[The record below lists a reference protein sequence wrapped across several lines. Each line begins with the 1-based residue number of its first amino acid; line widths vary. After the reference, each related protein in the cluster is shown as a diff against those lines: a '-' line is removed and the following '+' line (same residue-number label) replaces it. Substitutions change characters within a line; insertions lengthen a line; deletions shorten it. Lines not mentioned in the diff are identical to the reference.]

1 MVDGTSGAAFLHFW
15 SALLRGAPLAALPK
29 PLLDRTVYDTA
40 CGVAGQVCAARQAA
54 EAAALREGL
63 QPGCCGASHAAP
75 ASLTEPPAETES
87 PASPSPRDEAAA
99 AEKTKAVAVAALPE
113 SSPLK
118 GITVWPTVGGWA
130 RLLLR
135 MATDSTL
142 GMVRGRGTVIRM
154 VLRFPAAEL
163 ARLKAAAVAAGGS
176 ARLSTNDVLC
186 AAIWRALAQSR
197 RKRGPLDSAATG
209 QATFCFVANTRA
221 LMLPAEQQ
229 LFVGNAVVIAQAELP
244 ASALRAG
251 SLADAAAALRSAK
264 ARITPEAV
272 RAEMA
277 FVQAHADSRV
287 TLGDAARNLR
297 WNTLPYD
304 GGCGM
309 WDWTKVRLLRLGAAL
324 KCTDPPC
331 FRSFLFMGWTLGAAS
346 PSGWSPGWAR
356 PCCCRTSWAPRPRPT
371 ATAWWSTPTRRETR
385 RTRCSPRYA
394 RSSDTRGFLLFRSC
408 TYANLAPRCA
418 PFRRLGGRLCR
429 RLVVIALLLSCPLR
443 ALPARLG
450 GCSLGRAALE
460 DVVALV

>member
-40 CGVAGQVCAARQAA
+40 CGVTGQVCAARQAA
-54 EAAALREGL
+54 EAAALREGR

-99 AEKTKAVAVAALPE
+99 ASVMEKTKAVAVAALPE

-142 GMVRGRGTVIRM
+142 GMVRGRGTVIRL

-221 LMLPAEQQ
+221 LMLPAEHQ

-309 WDWTKVRLLRLGAAL
+309 WDWTKVRAVRLGAVLVADL
-324 KCTDPPC
+324 LASPQFPLYGLDFGGCKPFWLEP
-331 FRSFLFMGWTLGAAS
+331 GLGAPMLLPYVMGAA
-346 PSGWSPGWAR
+346 PAPDGDGLVVYAN
-356 PCCCRTSWAPRPRPT
+356 APRDE
-371 ATAWWSTPTRRETR
+371 A
-385 RTRCSPRYA
+385 
-394 RSSDTRGFLLFRSC
+394 D
-408 TYANLAPRCA
+408 
-418 PFRRLGGRLCR
+418 
-429 RLVVIALLLSCPLR
+429 ALLAALR
-443 ALPARLG
+443 AQ
-450 GCSLGRAALE
+450 
-460 DVVALV
+460 